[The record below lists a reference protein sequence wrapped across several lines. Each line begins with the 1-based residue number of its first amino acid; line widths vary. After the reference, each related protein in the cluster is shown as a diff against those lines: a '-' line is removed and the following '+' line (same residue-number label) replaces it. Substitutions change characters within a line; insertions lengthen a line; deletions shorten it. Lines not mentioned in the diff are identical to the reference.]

1 MKRRSN
7 FMRMIVTLLF
17 SLSIINAVYASEVLE
32 LIIDYENQE
41 FTIRSYNVLNGEV
54 DVPVRGEYKLT
65 LFNSKGN
72 EIYSTNFDIPL
83 YIDVPPDP
91 ITGESYQIRL
101 SKGAKVLRVP
111 FFQDIKAMQIGPQYF
126 DFRFIPF
133 ASPVPAPNTEVI
145 YGNCLGS
152 SCFDLLFVSDG
163 YSDMNQFKTDAAVI
177 ANFFGTIEP
186 YRSNP
191 DRIRIIRVDNT
202 TPLGCYNNCSGIQRL
217 ICCDSSKVFSAVSGL
232 DYDEILV
239 ITNMNEYGGSGYIDG
254 TSCADRSTYAV
265 TFRDT
270 SYYAKEVAVHETG
283 HSFGGLWDEYEY
295 GSNGSGDGPNCVH
308 DSTCAKW
315 KGVSGTGCY
324 AGCSYNGMYRPTE
337 NSCLMRTL
345 TPDGG
350 YKFCP
355 VCKNEIDSKLKRCF
369 SSSCIPNCANKEC
382 GDDGCGGSCG
392 GCNNVPA
399 DYCLNSTTLR
409 DYNGTSSCQNYKCV
423 YPYTDKTCPYGCLNG
438 KCQSC
443 TPDCTNKEC
452 GDDGCGGSCGNC
464 NNIPAD
470 YCLDMQTLRDYSPYG
485 NCNNYK
491 CVYPYTDKKCDY
503 LCDQNRCVS
512 KPVDAG
518 TDVSIYDTETTK
530 DIQTQKDTDTPRDT
544 KYDVDYT
551 DIEVRYDVYK
561 DTIGTSSDEV
571 TSGCSC
577 NVIY

>member
-1 MKRRSN
+1 
-7 FMRMIVTLLF
+7 
-17 SLSIINAVYASEVLE
+17 
-32 LIIDYENQE
+32 
-41 FTIRSYNVLNGEV
+41 
-54 DVPVRGEYKLT
+54 
-65 LFNSKGN
+65 
-72 EIYSTNFDIPL
+72 
-83 YIDVPPDP
+83 
-91 ITGESYQIRL
+91 
-101 SKGAKVLRVP
+101 
-111 FFQDIKAMQIGPQYF
+111 
-126 DFRFIPF
+126 
-133 ASPVPAPNTEVI
+133 
-145 YGNCLGS
+145 
-152 SCFDLLFVSDG
+152 
-163 YSDMNQFKTDAAVI
+163 MNQFKTDAAVI

-191 DRIRIIRVDNT
+191 DRMRIIRVDNT

-232 DYDEILV
+232 DYDEILI

-270 SYYAKEVAVHETG
+270 SYYAREVAVHETG

-295 GSNGSGDGPNCVH
+295 VEDGSGDGPNCVH

-315 KGVSGTGCY
+315 KGVAGTGCY

-382 GDDGCGGSCG
+382 GDDGCGGNCG
-392 GCNNVPA
+392 GCSNVPA

-409 DYNGTSSCQNYKCV
+409 DYNGTGSCQNYKCV
-423 YPYTDKTCPYGCLNG
+423 YNYTDKTCPYGCLNG

-503 LCDQNRCVS
+503 LCEQNRCVS

-518 TDVSIYDTETTK
+518 TDVSIYDAETIK

-561 DTIGTSSDEV
+561 DTVGTSSDEV